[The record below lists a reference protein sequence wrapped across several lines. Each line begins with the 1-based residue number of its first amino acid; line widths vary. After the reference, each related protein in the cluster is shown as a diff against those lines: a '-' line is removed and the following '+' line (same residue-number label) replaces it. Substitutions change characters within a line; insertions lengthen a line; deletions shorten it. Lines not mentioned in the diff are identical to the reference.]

1 MSLISIIFQLLV
13 LLVVPLCLAAPQ
25 VGFGDANDQEIA
37 EIRAG
42 TYQETVDDN
51 PQYNFKYKVADDKE
65 QTYIAMDEERAGD
78 TVTGTY
84 SYVDPLGSLIVV
96 TYTAGPMGYQETRE
110 VQEGFVTIRARPAR
124 TQTQSVNAVAQA
136 EAQRLEAQRLEAQRL
151 EAQRLEA
158 QRLEAQRLEAQ
169 RLEAQRL
176 EAQRLEAQRLEAERQ
191 AAAEAEA
198 AAAAAAAEA
207 QRLEAARLEA
217 ARLEAQRIE
226 AERNAQL
233 EAERIEAARLEAE
246 AAAAAAAANSQNNIV
261 SQIVAQIQPLV
272 SQTVSSAVS
281 GSRFSGRRPV
291 ARVRVPARI
300 AAPQPTAQTSASSEI
315 VNVFGQGGDYNVR
328 FHTPDFKI
336 EY

>member
-1 MSLISIIFQLLV
+1 MEKLLV
-13 LLVVPLCLAAPQ
+13 LLVVPLAALAAPQ
-25 VGFGDANDQEIA
+25 VGFGDASDQEIA

-42 TYQETVDDN
+42 SYLETVDDN
-51 PQYNFKYKVADDKE
+51 PQYNFQYKVADDKE

-78 TVTGTY
+78 TVSGTY

-110 VQEGFVTIRARPAR
+110 VQENFVTIRARPAR
-124 TQTQSVNAVAQA
+124 TQSVNGVAVAEAQRLEA
-136 EAQRLEAQRLEAQRL
+136 QRLQSQRLEAQRLDAQRLEAQRLEAQRL

-176 EAQRLEAQRLEAERQ
+176 DAQRLEAQRLEAQRLEAQRLAQ
-191 AAAEAEA
+191 AE
-198 AAAAAAAEA
+198 AAAEA
-207 QRLEAARLEA
+207 QRIEDARNAL
-217 ARLEAQRIE
+217 LEAQ
-226 AERNAQL
+226 
-233 EAERIEAARLEAE
+233 RIEAARLEAE
-246 AAAAAAAANSQNNIV
+246 AAAAANSQSNII

-281 GSRFSGRRPV
+281 GSRFPSGGRPV
-291 ARVRVPARI
+291 TRVRVPARI
-300 AAPQPTAQTSASSEI
+300 PAPQPVVQTSASSDL
-315 VNVFGQGGDYNVR
+315 VNVFGQDGDFNVR
-328 FHTPDFKI
+328 LNHLGI